1 MSRPLET
8 GRTVDIGAERRLRS
22 ATTTEQAA
30 VPPEIEEDTTKK
42 KSIRDWL
49 FLVARSLFLVLLLAA
64 MAIWAAQWIQTSVLY
79 VHETDARVKADFI
92 PVSSTT
98 EGILV
103 ERLVNEGERVTR
115 GQVLATLDS
124 RAATLALAETRS
136 ELEAV
141 RADLD
146 RVDAQAELMQAQVD
160 SRIATARSQVGEAE
174 ANKRTFDDE
183 LAYLESEF
191 RRMEALAESGA
202 VPGARLERTR
212 ADFLKARQEV
222 RKAEAGV
229 VKSQALL
236 DEAVADQA
244 QVFVNRAE
252 RAALEAKAAEIET
265 RLQRQEIEIADRTIM
280 SPIDGV
286 VSGTFAMAGEYV
298 SIGER
303 LMVLH
308 DPSQIWVETN
318 IRETEIGRLEIGQP
332 VRIEVDAYPDLLF
345 EGTISRIGDAATSQ
359 FSLLP
364 RLNDSSTFTKV
375 TQRIKVLVDI
385 KQMDDRLKPGMMVE
399 IYVDDGSAGGFW
411 SWLR

>member
-22 ATTTEQAA
+22 ATTTEPAA
-30 VPPEIEEDTTKK
+30 VQPEIEEDATPK
-42 KSIRDWL
+42 KSVRDWL
-49 FLVARSLFLVLLLAA
+49 FLVARSLFLVLLLVA
-64 MAIWAAQWIQTSVLY
+64 MATWAAQWIRTSVLY
-79 VHETDARVKADFI
+79 VHETDARVKADII

-98 EGILV
+98 EGVLV
-103 ERLVNEGERVTR
+103 ERLVNEGDRITR

-124 RAATLALAETRS
+124 RAARLALAETRS

-141 RADLD
+141 QADLN
-146 RVDAQAELMQAQVD
+146 RVDAQAELMQAQID

-191 RRMEALAESGA
+191 RRMEALAESGT

-229 VKSQALL
+229 VKAQALL
-236 DEAVADQA
+236 DEAIADQA
-244 QVFVNRAE
+244 RLSVNRAE

-265 RLQRQEIEIADRTIM
+265 RLQRQEIEIADRTIT

-286 VSGTFAMAGEYV
+286 VSGTFAMSGEYV

-308 DPSQIWVETN
+308 DPSQVWVETN
-318 IRETEIGRLEIGQP
+318 IRETEIGRLAIGQP

-385 KQMDDRLKPGMMVE
+385 KQEDDRLKPGMMVE
-399 IYVDDGSAGGFW
+399 IYVDDGSADGFW